1 LLEIKI
7 NAFHA
12 TIILNIAIYKLK
24 CILEDGLFCI
34 FKGKPMLK
42 LLKQGLSALFLGLLF
57 AGSALAADIQ
67 VITSGAFAEALKTLV
82 PEYEK
87 QSPNKVIISYGSSMG
102 TAPDSIPSRLAKD
115 EKFDILILAS
125 PSLESFIKSGAV
137 QPGTRVDLVASVMG
151 AVVKAGAPKP
161 DISTMPGLKS
171 ALLNAKSVAYSA
183 SASGV
188 YLSTEL
194 FPKMGISEQMDKT
207 ARKIYSE
214 RVASVV
220 ARGEAEL
227 GFQQVSEL
235 LPIPGVDFIGELP
248 PEAQKTVLFSAGIT
262 SNVNNLIASRDLI
275 AFLAS
280 PKAAPTIQK
289 AGLKPVLPALPW

>member
-1 LLEIKI
+1 MQ
-7 NAFHA
+7 
-12 TIILNIAIYKLK
+12 IIMKK
-24 CILEDGLFCI
+24 
-34 FKGKPMLK
+34 
-42 LLKQGLSALFLGLLF
+42 LFLALLLF
-57 AGSALAADIQ
+57 VSIATNAIAADIH

-87 QSPNKVIISYGSSMG
+87 QSPNKVLISYGSSMG
-102 TAPDSIPSRLAKD
+102 AAHDSIPTRLGRG
-115 EKFDILILAS
+115 EKFDVLILAS
-125 PSLESFIKSGAV
+125 PALDGFIKSGAV

-161 DISTMPGLKS
+161 DISTMAGLKQ
-171 ALLNAKSVAYSA
+171 ALLNAKTVAHSA
-183 SASGV
+183 SASGI

-194 FPKMGISEQMDKT
+194 FPKMAISEHMNKT
-207 ARKIYSE
+207 ASKIHSE

-220 ARGEAEL
+220 ARGDAEL

-235 LPIPGVDFIGELP
+235 LPIPGVEFIGELP

-262 SNVNNLIASRDLI
+262 NNVSNLNASRDLI

-289 AGLKPVLPALPW
+289 AGLKPVLPVLPW

>member
-1 LLEIKI
+1 MRFQEIRR
-7 NAFHA
+7 
-12 TIILNIAIYKLK
+12 LCL
-24 CILEDGLFCI
+24 
-34 FKGKPMLK
+34 
-42 LLKQGLSALFLGLLF
+42 LFLVSLF
-57 AGSALAADIQ
+57 FFGSVCAAEIQ
-67 VITSGAFAEALKTLV
+67 VITSGAFAEALKDLAPV
-82 PEYEK
+82 YEK

-102 TAPDSIPSRLAKD
+102 AAPDSIPSRLAKG
-115 EKFDILILAS
+115 ERFDVLILAA
-125 PSLESFIKSGAV
+125 PSLEGFIKSGDLRS
-137 QPGTRVDLVASVMG
+137 GTRVDLVASVMG

-161 DISTMPGLKS
+161 DISTMNGLKS

-220 ARGEAEL
+220 ARGDADL

-262 SNVNNLIASRDLI
+262 KGAVNEEASKDLI
-275 AFLAS
+275 TFLAS
-280 PKAAPTIQK
+280 PKAVPTIQK

>member
-1 LLEIKI
+1 MQ
-7 NAFHA
+7 
-12 TIILNIAIYKLK
+12 IIMKR
-24 CILEDGLFCI
+24 
-34 FKGKPMLK
+34 
-42 LLKQGLSALFLGLLF
+42 LFLGLLLF
-57 AGSALAADIQ
+57 VSIATNAIAADIH

-87 QSPNKVIISYGSSMG
+87 QSPNKVLISYGSSMG
-102 TAPDSIPSRLAKD
+102 AAHDSIPTRLGRG
-115 EKFDILILAS
+115 EKFDVLILAS
-125 PSLESFIKSGAV
+125 PALDGFIKSGAV

-161 DISTMPGLKS
+161 DISTMAGLKQ
-171 ALLNAKSVAYSA
+171 ALLNAKTVAHSA
-183 SASGV
+183 SASGI

-194 FPKMGISEQMDKT
+194 FPKMAISEHMNKK
-207 ARKIYSE
+207 ASKIHSE

-220 ARGEAEL
+220 ARGDAEL

-235 LPIPGVDFIGELP
+235 LPIPGVEFIGELP

-262 SNVNNLIASRDLI
+262 NNVSNLNASRDLI

-289 AGLKPVLPALPW
+289 AGLKPVLPVLPW

>member
-1 LLEIKI
+1 MLMNSKMKTFL
-7 NAFHA
+7 ALVASVFLA
-12 TIILNIAIYKLK
+12 T
-24 CILEDGLFCI
+24 
-34 FKGKPMLK
+34 
-42 LLKQGLSALFLGLLF
+42 
-57 AGSALAADIQ
+57 SALAADIH
-67 VITSGAFAEALKTLV
+67 VITSGAFAEALKSLV

-102 TAPDSIPSRLAKD
+102 KAPDSIPSRLARD
-115 EKFDILILAS
+115 EKFDVLILAS
-125 PSLESFIKSGAV
+125 PSLEDFVKSGAV

-161 DISTMPGLKS
+161 DISTMAGLKS

-235 LPIPGVDFIGELP
+235 IPIPGVDFIGELP

-262 SNVNNLIASRDLI
+262 SNVSNLNASRDLI

-289 AGLKPVLPALPW
+289 AGLKPVLPW

>member
-1 LLEIKI
+1 M
-7 NAFHA
+7 F
-12 TIILNIAIYKLK
+12 KL
-24 CILEDGLFCI
+24 I
-34 FKGKPMLK
+34 
-42 LLKQGLSALFLGLLF
+42 KQGLAVLFVSILF
-57 AGSALAADIQ
+57 IGSVLAADIQ

-87 QSPNKVIISYGSSMG
+87 QSTNKVIISYGSSMG
-102 TAPDSIPSRLAKD
+102 AAPDSIPSRLARN
-115 EKFDILILAS
+115 EKFDVLILAS
-125 PSLESFIKSGAV
+125 TSLDDFIKSGAV

-235 LPIPGVDFIGELP
+235 IPIPGVDFIGELP

-262 SNVNNLIASRDLI
+262 TKVDNLNASRDLI

>member
-1 LLEIKI
+1 MRQSI
-7 NAFHA
+7 H
-12 TIILNIAIYKLK
+12 
-24 CILEDGLFCI
+24 
-34 FKGKPMLK
+34 K
-42 LLKQGLSALFLGLLF
+42 LLLSVLILVFT
-57 AGSALAADIQ
+57 SSVALAAEIQ
-67 VITSGAFAEALKTLV
+67 VITSGAFAEALKSLV

-87 QSPNKVIISYGSSMG
+87 KSPNKVVISYGSSMG
-102 TAPDSIPSRLAKD
+102 TATDSIPSRLARG
-115 EKFDILILAS
+115 EKFDVLILAG
-125 PSLESFIKSGAV
+125 PALEEFIKSGAV

-151 AVVKAGAPKP
+151 AVVKSGAPKP
-161 DISTMPGLKS
+161 DISTMSGLKS

-235 LPIPGVDFIGELP
+235 IPIKGVDFIGELP

-262 SNVNNLIASRDLI
+262 PNVSDLNASRDLI

-280 PKAAPTIQK
+280 PAAAPTIQK

>member
-1 LLEIKI
+1 MHRVL
-7 NAFHA
+7 A
-12 TIILNIAIYKLK
+12 TCLV
-24 CILEDGLFCI
+24 
-34 FKGKPMLK
+34 
-42 LLKQGLSALFLGLLF
+42 
-57 AGSALAADIQ
+57 LAANFLSIGFVYAAEIQ
-67 VITSGAFAEALKTLV
+67 IITSGAFAEALKDLA
-82 PEYEK
+82 PAYEK

-102 TAPDSIPSRLAKD
+102 AAPDSIPSRLAKG
-115 EKFDILILAS
+115 EKFDVLILAA
-125 PSLESFIKSGAV
+125 PALDGFIKSGAV
-137 QPGTRVDLVASVMG
+137 QPGTRVNLVASVMG
-151 AVVKAGAPKP
+151 AVVKAGAYKP
-161 DISTMPGLKS
+161 DISTMSGLKS

-220 ARGEAEL
+220 ARGDAEL

-248 PEAQKTVLFSAGIT
+248 PEAQKTVLFSAGVT
-262 SNVNNLIASRDLI
+262 KDAANEEASKDLI

-280 PKAAPTIQK
+280 PKAVPTIEK
-289 AGLKPVLPALPW
+289 AGLKPVLPSLPW

>member
-1 LLEIKI
+1 MSKLIFSSLIFAI
-7 NAFHA
+7 NV
-12 TIILNIAIYKLK
+12 
-24 CILEDGLFCI
+24 
-34 FKGKPMLK
+34 
-42 LLKQGLSALFLGLLF
+42 FLVGVVY
-57 AGSALAADIQ
+57 AADIQ
-67 VITSGAFAEALKTLV
+67 VITSGAFAEALKDLV

-87 QSPNKVIISYGSSMG
+87 QSPNKVTISYGSSMG
-102 TAPDSIPSRLAKD
+102 AAPDSIPSRLAKG
-115 EKFDILILAS
+115 ERFDVLILAA
-125 PSLESFIKSGAV
+125 PALDGFIKSGAV

-151 AVVKAGAPKP
+151 AVVKAGAAKP
-161 DISTMPGLKS
+161 DISTMAGLKS

-262 SNVNNLIASRDLI
+262 SNAENVATSKELIT
-275 AFLAS
+275 FLAS
-280 PKAAPTIQK
+280 PKAVPTIQK
-289 AGLKPVLPALPW
+289 AGLKPVLPNISWQN

>member
-1 LLEIKI
+1 MKI
-7 NAFHA
+7 WSS
-12 TIILNIAIYKLK
+12 
-24 CILEDGLFCI
+24 
-34 FKGKPMLK
+34 FKK
-42 LLKQGLSALFLGLLF
+42 SALVFLASLF
-57 AGSALAADIQ
+57 LSGSIFAADIH

-102 TAPDSIPSRLAKD
+102 VASDSIPTRLGRG
-115 EKFDILILAS
+115 EKFDVLILAG
-125 PSLESFIKSGAV
+125 PALEGFIKSGDI

-151 AVVKAGAPKP
+151 AVVRVGASKP
-161 DISTMPGLKS
+161 DISTMQGLKV

-194 FPKMGISEQMDKT
+194 FPRMGISEQMDKT
-207 ARKIYSE
+207 ARKILSE
-214 RVASVV
+214 RVAQVV
-220 ARGEAEL
+220 ARGDAEL

-235 LPIPGVDFIGELP
+235 LPIPGVEFIGELP

-262 SNVNNLIASRDLI
+262 NNVNNLAESRDLI

-280 PKAAPTIQK
+280 PKAVPTIQK

>member
-1 LLEIKI
+1 MRKFICISLMLVI
-7 NAFHA
+7 NA
-12 TIILNIAIYKLK
+12 
-24 CILEDGLFCI
+24 
-34 FKGKPMLK
+34 
-42 LLKQGLSALFLGLLF
+42 LL
-57 AGSALAADIQ
+57 AGVVCAADIQ
-67 VITSGAFAEALKTLV
+67 VITSGAFAEALKELA

-87 QSPNKVIISYGSSMG
+87 QSPNKIIISYGSSMG
-102 TAPDSIPSRLAKD
+102 AAPDSIPSRLSKG
-115 EKFDILILAS
+115 EQFDVLILAAPALDTFMKDGVLRS
-125 PSLESFIKSGAV
+125 
-137 QPGTRVDLVASVMG
+137 GTRVDLVASVMG
-151 AVVKAGAPKP
+151 AVVKTGAPKP

-220 ARGEAEL
+220 ARGDAEL

-235 LPIPGVDFIGELP
+235 IPIPGVDFIGELP

-262 SNVNNLIASRDLI
+262 SNTKNQEASRDLI
-275 AFLAS
+275 QFLAS
-280 PKAAPTIQK
+280 KKAVPIIQK
-289 AGLKPVLPALPW
+289 AGLKPVLPVLPW

>member
-1 LLEIKI
+1 MNIINPLKRVALVFFISILLAGT
-7 NAFHA
+7 AF
-12 TIILNIAIYKLK
+12 
-24 CILEDGLFCI
+24 
-34 FKGKPMLK
+34 
-42 LLKQGLSALFLGLLF
+42 
-57 AGSALAADIQ
+57 AADIH

-102 TAPDSIPSRLAKD
+102 VAPDSIPTRLGRG
-115 EKFDILILAS
+115 EKFDVLILAA
-125 PSLESFIKSGAV
+125 PALEGFIKSGAV

-161 DISTMPGLKS
+161 DISTMTGLKQ

-207 ARKIYSE
+207 ARKILSE

-220 ARGEAEL
+220 ARGDAEL

-235 LPIPGVDFIGELP
+235 IYFKELDFIGTLP
-248 PEAQKTVLFSAGIT
+248 ESVQQTIFFSAGLVEGST
-262 SNVNNLIASRDLI
+262 EQDTAKQLIK
-275 AFLAS
+275 FFQS
-280 PKAAPTIQK
+280 PEVAETIRQTGVDPVAAR
-289 AGLKPVLPALPW
+289 

>member
-1 LLEIKI
+1 MRQ
-7 NAFHA
+7 
-12 TIILNIAIYKLK
+12 
-24 CILEDGLFCI
+24 
-34 FKGKPMLK
+34 P
-42 LLKQGLSALFLGLLF
+42 LSALFVLAINVLLVSF
-57 AGSALAADIQ
+57 SYAADIQ
-67 VITSGAFAEALKTLV
+67 VITSGAFAEALKDLAPV
-82 PEYEK
+82 YEK
-87 QSPNKVIISYGSSMG
+87 QSANRVIISYGSSMG
-102 TAPDSIPSRLAKD
+102 AAPDSIPSRLAKG
-115 EKFDILILAS
+115 EKFDVLILAA
-125 PSLESFIKSGAV
+125 PALDGFIKSGAV
-137 QPGTRVDLVASVMG
+137 QAGTQVDLVASVMG
-151 AVVKAGAPKP
+151 AVVKSGAPKP
-161 DISTMPGLKS
+161 DIGTMAGLKS

-194 FPKMGISEQMDKT
+194 FPKMGISEQMNKT

-220 ARGEAEL
+220 ARGDADL

-235 LPIPGVDFIGELP
+235 IPISGVDFIGELP

-262 SNVNNLIASRDLI
+262 KGSANEGASRDLI

-280 PKAAPTIQK
+280 PKAVPTIER

>member
-1 LLEIKI
+1 MRKFICISLMLVI
-7 NAFHA
+7 NA
-12 TIILNIAIYKLK
+12 
-24 CILEDGLFCI
+24 
-34 FKGKPMLK
+34 
-42 LLKQGLSALFLGLLF
+42 LL
-57 AGSALAADIQ
+57 AGVVCAADIQ
-67 VITSGAFAEALKTLV
+67 VITSGAFAEALKELA

-87 QSPNKVIISYGSSMG
+87 QSPNKIIISYGSSMG
-102 TAPDSIPSRLAKD
+102 AAPDSIPSRLSKG
-115 EKFDILILAS
+115 EQFDVLILAAPALDTFMKDGVLRS
-125 PSLESFIKSGAV
+125 
-137 QPGTRVDLVASVMG
+137 GTRVDLVASVMG
-151 AVVKAGAPKP
+151 AVVKTGAPKP

-220 ARGEAEL
+220 ARGDAEL

-235 LPIPGVDFIGELP
+235 IPIPGVDFIGELP

-262 SNVNNLIASRDLI
+262 SNTKNQEASKDLI
-275 AFLAS
+275 QFLAS
-280 PKAAPTIQK
+280 KKAVPIIQK
-289 AGLKPVLPALPW
+289 AGLKPVLPVLPW

>member
-1 LLEIKI
+1 MNIIK
-7 NAFHA
+7 
-12 TIILNIAIYKLK
+12 KLK
-24 CILEDGLFCI
+24 GVAFALFVGLFSA
-34 FKGKPMLK
+34 
-42 LLKQGLSALFLGLLF
+42 GLTF
-57 AGSALAADIQ
+57 AADIH
-67 VITSGAFAEALKTLV
+67 VITSGAFAEALKTLA

-87 QSPNKVIISYGSSMG
+87 QSPNKVTISYGSSMG
-102 TAPDSIPSRLAKD
+102 AAPDSIPTRLGRG
-115 EKFDILILAS
+115 EKFDVLILAG
-125 PSLESFIKSGAV
+125 PALEGFIKSGEV
-137 QPGTRVDLVASVMG
+137 QAGTRVDLVASVMG

-161 DISTMPGLKS
+161 DISTMAGLKQ

-207 ARKIYSE
+207 ARKIFSE

-262 SNVNNLIASRDLI
+262 NNVSNLNASRDLI

-289 AGLKPVLPALPW
+289 AGLKPVMPALPW

>member
-1 LLEIKI
+1 MQ
-7 NAFHA
+7 
-12 TIILNIAIYKLK
+12 IIMKR
-24 CILEDGLFCI
+24 
-34 FKGKPMLK
+34 
-42 LLKQGLSALFLGLLF
+42 LFLSLLLLASIATNTF
-57 AGSALAADIQ
+57 AAEIH

-102 TAPDSIPSRLAKD
+102 AAHDSIPTRLGRG
-115 EKFDILILAS
+115 EKFDLLFLAA
-125 PSLESFIKSGAV
+125 PALEGFIKSGAV

-161 DISTMPGLKS
+161 DISTMAGLKQ

-207 ARKIYSE
+207 ARKILSE

-235 LPIPGVDFIGELP
+235 LPIPGVEFIGELP

-262 SNVNNLIASRDLI
+262 NNVSNLNASRDLI

-280 PKAAPTIQK
+280 PKAVPTIQK

>member
-1 LLEIKI
+1 MI
-7 NAFHA
+7 NIHI
-12 TIILNIAIYKLK
+12 TIFRLNMTMQNTLK
-24 CILEDGLFCI
+24 
-34 FKGKPMLK
+34 K
-42 LLKQGLSALFLGLLF
+42 SALVFLASLF
-57 AGSALAADIQ
+57 LASTTFAADIQ
-67 VITSGAFAEALKTLV
+67 VITSGAFAEALKALV

-102 TAPDSIPSRLAKD
+102 AAPDSIPTRLGRG
-115 EKFDILILAS
+115 EKFDVLILAA
-125 PSLESFIKSGAV
+125 PALEGFIKSGAV
-137 QPGTRVDLVASVMG
+137 QPSSRVDLVASVMG
-151 AVVKAGAPKP
+151 GVVKSGAPKP
-161 DISTMPGLKS
+161 DISTMAGLKQ

-207 ARKIYSE
+207 AKKIYSE

-248 PEAQKTVLFSAGIT
+248 PEAQKTVFFSAGIT
-262 SNVNNLIASRDLI
+262 NNVNNLGASRDLI

>member
-1 LLEIKI
+1 MRQ
-7 NAFHA
+7 
-12 TIILNIAIYKLK
+12 
-24 CILEDGLFCI
+24 LFCI
-34 FKGKPMLK
+34 SLMLVIN
-42 LLKQGLSALFLGLLF
+42 ALQVGIVY
-57 AGSALAADIQ
+57 AVDIQ
-67 VITSGAFAEALKTLV
+67 VITSGAFAEALKDLA

-87 QSPNKVIISYGSSMG
+87 QSSNKVIISYGSSMG
-102 TAPDSIPSRLAKD
+102 AAPDSIPSRLSKG
-115 EKFDILILAS
+115 EQFDVLILAA
-125 PSLESFIKSGAV
+125 PALDGFIKNGVV
-137 QPGTRVDLVASVMG
+137 QSGTRVDLVESVMG
-151 AVVKAGAPKP
+151 AVVKTGALKP
-161 DISTMPGLKS
+161 DISTMAGLKS

-220 ARGEAEL
+220 ARGDAEL

-235 LPIPGVDFIGELP
+235 IPISGVDFIGELP

-262 SNVNNLIASRDLI
+262 SHTKNVDPSKDLI
-275 AFLAS
+275 GFLAS
-280 PKAAPTIQK
+280 KKAVSIIQK
-289 AGLKPVLPALPW
+289 AGLKPVLPTLAW

>member
-1 LLEIKI
+1 LE
-7 NAFHA
+7 
-12 TIILNIAIYKLK
+12 
-24 CILEDGLFCI
+24 
-34 FKGKPMLK
+34 GKFFVLSERKSMLK
-42 LLKQGLSALFLGLLF
+42 LFKQALATLSLGLVF
-57 AGSALAADIQ
+57 IGPVIAADIQ
-67 VITSGAFAEALKTLV
+67 VITSGAFADALKVLV

-87 QSPNKVIISYGSSMG
+87 QSPNRVNISYGSSMG
-102 TAPDSIPSRLAKD
+102 SAPDSIPSRLARD

-125 PSLESFIKSGAV
+125 PALDGFIKSSAV

-151 AVVKAGAPKP
+151 AVVKSGAPKP
-161 DISTMPGLKS
+161 DISTMAGLKS

-194 FPKMGISEQMDKT
+194 FPKMGISEQMNKT

-235 LPIPGVDFIGELP
+235 ISIPGVDFIGEIP
-248 PEAQKTVLFSAGIT
+248 PEVQKTVLFSAGIT
-262 SNVNNLIASRDLI
+262 SNVNSLDASRDLI
-275 AFLAS
+275 SFLAS

>member
-1 LLEIKI
+1 MM
-7 NAFHA
+7 NAFKN
-12 TIILNIAIYKLK
+12 TVFSFL
-24 CILEDGLFCI
+24 
-34 FKGKPMLK
+34 
-42 LLKQGLSALFLGLLF
+42 LSALLL
-57 AGSALAADIQ
+57 GSALAADIQ

-102 TAPDSIPSRLAKD
+102 AATDSIPTRLGRG
-115 EKFDILILAS
+115 EKFDVLILAG
-125 PSLESFIKSGAV
+125 PALEGFIKSGAV
-137 QPGTRVDLVASVMG
+137 QSGTRVDLVASVMG
-151 AVVKAGAPKP
+151 AVVKSGAPKP
-161 DISTMPGLKS
+161 DISTMAGLKQ

-194 FPKMGISEQMDKT
+194 FPKMGITEQMDKT

-227 GFQQVSEL
+227 GFQQV
-235 LPIPGVDFIGELP
+235 DFIGELP

-262 SNVNNLIASRDLI
+262 NDAGNLAASRDLI

-280 PKAAPTIQK
+280 PKAGPTIQK
-289 AGLKPVLPALPW
+289 AGLKPVLPTLPW

>member
-1 LLEIKI
+1 MQNNFIKRVVQV
-7 NAFHA
+7 FVVS
-12 TIILNIAIYKLK
+12 
-24 CILEDGLFCI
+24 
-34 FKGKPMLK
+34 
-42 LLKQGLSALFLGLLF
+42 LSIVTSVF
-57 AGSALAADIQ
+57 AANIQ
-67 VITSGAFAEALKTLV
+67 VITSGAFAEALKDLV
-82 PEYEK
+82 PIYEK

-102 TAPDSIPSRLAKD
+102 AAPDSIPSRLAKG
-115 EKFDILILAS
+115 EQFDVLILAS
-125 PSLESFIKSGAV
+125 PSLDNFIKSGAV
-137 QPGTRVDLVASVMG
+137 QSGTRVDLVASVMG

-161 DISTMPGLKS
+161 DISTMSGLKS

-220 ARGEAEL
+220 ARGEADL

-262 SNVNNLIASRDLI
+262 SNVASLDASRDLI
-275 AFLAS
+275 VFLAS
-280 PKAAPTIQK
+280 PKAVPIIQK
-289 AGLKPVLPALPW
+289 AGLKPVLPVLPW

>member
-1 LLEIKI
+1 MRKLFFIYLILAA
-7 NAFHA
+7 NA
-12 TIILNIAIYKLK
+12 LQVNY
-24 CILEDGLFCI
+24 
-34 FKGKPMLK
+34 
-42 LLKQGLSALFLGLLF
+42 SY
-57 AGSALAADIQ
+57 AADIQ
-67 VITSGAFAEALKTLV
+67 VITSGAFAEALKQLV

-102 TAPDSIPSRLAKD
+102 AAPDSIPSRLAKG
-115 EKFDILILAS
+115 ERFDVLILAA
-125 PSLESFIKSGAV
+125 PALDSFIKSGDV
-137 QPGTRVDLVASVMG
+137 EPGTRVDLVASVMG

-161 DISTMPGLKS
+161 DISTMNGLKS

-235 LPIPGVDFIGELP
+235 IPIPGVDFIGELP

-262 SNVNNLIASRDLI
+262 SNTKNQEASKDLI
-275 AFLAS
+275 QFLAS
-280 PKAAPTIQK
+280 KKAVPIIQK
-289 AGLKPVLPALPW
+289 AGLKPVLPVLPW

>member
-1 LLEIKI
+1 M
-7 NAFHA
+7 
-12 TIILNIAIYKLK
+12 YKLFSSSL
-24 CILEDGLFCI
+24 ILVIQVFLF
-34 FKGKPMLK
+34 
-42 LLKQGLSALFLGLLF
+42 SAVH
-57 AGSALAADIQ
+57 AADIQ
-67 VITSGAFAEALKTLV
+67 VITSGAFAEALKELA
-82 PEYEK
+82 PAYEK
-87 QSPNKVIISYGSSMG
+87 QSSNKVIISYGSSMG
-102 TAPDSIPSRLAKD
+102 AAPDSIPSRLAKG
-115 EKFDILILAS
+115 EKFDVLILAA
-125 PSLESFIKSGAV
+125 PSLDAFIKSGAV

-161 DISTMPGLKS
+161 DISTMAGLKS

-220 ARGEAEL
+220 ARGDAEL

-248 PEAQKTVLFSAGIT
+248 PEAQKIVLFSAGIT
-262 SNVNNLIASRDLI
+262 SNTQNLDASKDLI

-280 PKAAPTIQK
+280 KKAVPTIQK
-289 AGLKPVLPALPW
+289 TGLKPVLPALPWQ